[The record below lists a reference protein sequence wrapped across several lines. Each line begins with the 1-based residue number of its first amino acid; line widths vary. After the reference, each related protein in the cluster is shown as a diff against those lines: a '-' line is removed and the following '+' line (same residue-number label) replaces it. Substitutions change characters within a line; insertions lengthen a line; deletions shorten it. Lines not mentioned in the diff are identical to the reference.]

1 MVSRWEQDRR
11 CHLEQLCTVVFTCDG
26 KILDTYPGNTQAVL
40 TLDWS
45 PDGKHI
51 ASGGADGAVQVWSA
65 TTGQTSLTYVR
76 HSASVYAVS
85 WSPDSKLIASGGAD
99 GTVQVWDAATGR
111 TLFTYR
117 GHSGAVNS
125 VVWQRGPFLS
135 SWNEAFIA
143 SGGADT
149 TVQVWSFGMI
159 GDTKNLLAMAL
170 QGELLIYRGHSGPV
184 TSVTWAPDGQHI
196 ASGSEDGTVQVWQ
209 AM

>member
-1 MVSRWEQDRR
+1 
-11 CHLEQLCTVVFTCDG
+11 
-26 KILDTYPGNTQAVL
+26 VL
-40 TLDWS
+40 TLAWS

-51 ASGGADGAVQVWSA
+51 ASGGADGTVQVWSA
-65 TTGQTSLTYVR
+65 TIGQTSLTYSG

-85 WSPDSKLIASGGAD
+85 WSPDSKQIASGGAD
-99 GTVQVWDAATGR
+99 GTVQVWDTATGR

-125 VVWQRGPFLS
+125 VAWQKGPLLPAGI
-135 SWNEAFIA
+135 EAHIA
-143 SGGADT
+143 SGGADA
-149 TVQVWSFGMI
+149 TVQVWSFGMV
-159 GDTKNLLAMAL
+159 GDTKDLQAMAL

-184 TSVTWAPDGQHI
+184 TSVTWAPDGQRI